1 MSVALV
7 QLVESQTTSA
17 GSWVRFPHAM
27 QNWVGSSVGLE
38 RMPDTHEVEGSSPS
52 LPTKHKRSMIVSH
65 CVKGTTTSGG
75 CGNNRDI
82 GSVAQ
87 LVEHGTENPGVGGSN
102 PPRPT
107 LKIDSGSIHQKRS
120 IQGITLDLRIT
131 RVRLIRNPDLYIKFW
146 GCA

>member
-52 LPTKHKRSMIVSH
+52 LPTKHKRSMIVSQ

-82 GSVAQ
+82 GALVQ
-87 LVEHGTENPGVGGSN
+87 LARMPACHAGGHGFEPHTHRQKIGVS
-102 PPRPT
+102 
-107 LKIDSGSIHQKRS
+107 S
-120 IQGITLDLRIT
+120 DLFERCTRIWSHD
-131 RVRLIRNPDLYIKFW
+131 PES
-146 GCA
+146 